1 MRQSSALG
9 EPWKQQYST
18 IPAAAEEQPLSQ
30 QAKSNK
36 SILAGV
42 AAVAFVLGVSAA
54 TAVTSSTTPK
64 TINFSEYEFDPVCA
78 PARANFEKC
87 VKNEPEVCEEN
98 FPGFIGDPFRF
109 DGTRSYDDNKKYQ
122 NCGEWYGS
130 LGEHMPENGWVD
142 HSESYA
148 CWEKKCDDEIKALA
162 QCTNELMLKNVY
174 GADCTC
180 ESNPLP
186 ENSKDGWVPP
196 PGVKACKPK

>member
-1 MRQSSALG
+1 MSLTACQSRPAIDAAIYRPNVTLYQLQPSFHISSTEPEPTARARSAVA
-9 EPWKQQYST
+9 SRS
-18 IPAAAEEQPLSQ
+18 IPAAAEEQPLSH
-30 QAKSNK
+30 
-36 SILAGV
+36 
-42 AAVAFVLGVSAA
+42 
-54 TAVTSSTTPK
+54 
-64 TINFSEYEFDPVCA
+64 
-78 PARANFEKC
+78 
-87 VKNEPEVCEEN
+87 
-98 FPGFIGDPFRF
+98 DPFRF

-130 LGEHMPENGWVD
+130 QGEHIPENGWVD

-148 CWEKKCDDEIKALA
+148 CWEKKCDGEIKALA